1 MWRFG
6 ASGHSTLGKW
16 DQVNDASAR
25 AAAASTGA
33 SQEKCNADSMSNA
46 ARSKG
51 VFVYEPPEQCAMM
64 VICAGSPRAASTAH
78 CMIAEHVIHHIMEK
92 RKADGRSKYD
102 APDYAGYWNYHLHA
116 VCSDGQPCPLYDAE
130 SGTLSEFKHHIS
142 SLPNLDG
149 EEKDALSHSCDSDV
163 RNSLDRLAEV
173 DEKSVVIV
181 KSHEFDQTLLR
192 ACGKRL
198 ILTSW
203 REKEDV
209 FDSGLELGWFAYPKE
224 AARDE
229 FNEVYEVWEGWHACW
244 RDAALADSEKT
255 LNHDLGFESLNN
267 KDSFKAEVRRLAEMV
282 IYLMNIPEKE
292 IDLDAVVADAVA
304 EDFHEELNPMLSN
317 GNQSPAA
324 ATGEAERPAT
334 VNWRRVGLHVD

>member
-1 MWRFG
+1 
-6 ASGHSTLGKW
+6 
-16 DQVNDASAR
+16 
-25 AAAASTGA
+25 
-33 SQEKCNADSMSNA
+33 
-46 ARSKG
+46 
-51 VFVYEPPEQCAMM
+51 
-64 VICAGSPRAASTAH
+64 
-78 CMIAEHVIHHIMEK
+78 MITEHVIHHIMEK
-92 RKADGRSKYD
+92 RKADGRSKHD

-130 SGTLSEFKHHIS
+130 SGDLAEFKHHIS
-142 SLPNLDG
+142 SLPNLDE
-149 EEKDALSHSCDSDV
+149 EEKDALSHACDSDV
-163 RNSLDRLAEV
+163 RNSLDRLKEV

-181 KSHEFDQTLLR
+181 KSHEFDQTLLN

-244 RDAALADSEKT
+244 RDAALADSEKAR
-255 LNHDLGFESLNN
+255 NHDLGFESLNN
-267 KDSFKAEVRRLAEMV
+267 KDSFKAEVRRLAKMV
-282 IYLMNIPEKE
+282 IHLMNIPEKE